1 MIDPRRTCLRGLDAA
16 RTHSGAVTFGAA
28 DLTRA
33 DFYGAQ
39 MGLVS
44 FADADLAGAS
54 FEEAVANPA
63 FLTLKG
69 CDLTGANL
77 KSADLRSVDFQD
89 AILTGADLSNA
100 QLGGANLAS
109 VTRHA
114 GATVTGARTGE
125 RTRGT
130 WW

>member
-1 MIDPRRTCLRGLDAA
+1 M
-16 RTHSGAVTFGAA
+16 TFGGA
-28 DLTRA
+28 DLIRA

-44 FADADLAGAS
+44 CADADLAGAS
-54 FEEAVANPA
+54 FEEAVANP
-63 FLTLKG
+63 FLVLKG

-114 GATVTGARTGE
+114 GATVTGARTDE

>member
-1 MIDPRRTCLRGLDAA
+1 VSAYPGIHLSTSA
-16 RTHSGAVTFGAA
+16 RKGTSKKARLVRKQG
-28 DLTRA
+28 TR
-33 DFYGAQ
+33 
-39 MGLVS
+39 L
-44 FADADLAGAS
+44 
-54 FEEAVANPA
+54 
-63 FLTLKG
+63 
-69 CDLTGANL
+69 
-77 KSADLRSVDFQD
+77 DFQD

-114 GATVTGARTGE
+114 GATVTGARTDE

>member
-1 MIDPRRTCLRGLDAA
+1 VPVDIQAAFTVLARPSAPVRKYEDRPAPHLPARPRRGTHPFELRDIRG
-16 RTHSGAVTFGAA
+16 A

-44 FADADLAGAS
+44 LADADLVGAS
-54 FEEAVANPA
+54 FEEAVANP
-63 FLTLKG
+63 FLVLKG

-89 AILTGADLSNA
+89 AI
-100 QLGGANLAS
+100 
-109 VTRHA
+109 
-114 GATVTGARTGE
+114 
-125 RTRGT
+125 
-130 WW
+130 